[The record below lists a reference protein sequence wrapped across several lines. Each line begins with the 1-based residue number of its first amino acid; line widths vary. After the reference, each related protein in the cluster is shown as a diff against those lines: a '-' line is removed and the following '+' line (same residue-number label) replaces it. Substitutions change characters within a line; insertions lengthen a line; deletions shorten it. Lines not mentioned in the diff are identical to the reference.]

1 VQADTKHVS
10 TERKTVR
17 LGWINLRVVV
27 CMIVRMVNV
36 VPRLPVSSNI
46 PKAYRKPTPVTL
58 HRDCGKG
65 VLLAQAA
72 EKVAI
77 LTMEW
82 QT

>member
-1 VQADTKHVS
+1 
-10 TERKTVR
+10 
-17 LGWINLRVVV
+17 
-27 CMIVRMVNV
+27 MIVRMVNV

-58 HRDCGKG
+58 HRDYGKG
-65 VLLAQAA
+65 VLWAQAA